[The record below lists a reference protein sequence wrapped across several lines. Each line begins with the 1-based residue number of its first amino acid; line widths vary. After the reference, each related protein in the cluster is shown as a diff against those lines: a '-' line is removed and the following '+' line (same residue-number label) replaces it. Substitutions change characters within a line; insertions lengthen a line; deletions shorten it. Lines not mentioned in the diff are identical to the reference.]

1 MQPGYF
7 TAIKEYL
14 EKSVL
19 KEEKPSTLDQSTL
32 DQSYVDGK
40 LVDSEN
46 DQAYQ
51 LVSGVTDEKGMAHSF
66 QVEEIELDEE

>member
-1 MQPGYF
+1 
-7 TAIKEYL
+7 
-14 EKSVL
+14 
-19 KEEKPSTLDQSTL
+19 L